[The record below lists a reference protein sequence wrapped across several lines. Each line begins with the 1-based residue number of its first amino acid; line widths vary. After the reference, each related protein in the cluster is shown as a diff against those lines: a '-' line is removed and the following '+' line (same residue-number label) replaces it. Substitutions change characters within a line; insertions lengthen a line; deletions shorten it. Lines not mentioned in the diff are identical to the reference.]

1 MTPTGIQRNNPNIVS
16 LYTQTDVDA
25 LLKNKSARKRLQNY
39 ELAVTKDRNLVRVE
53 KKSPGFFGKLFG
65 RKVRYRYHLIAK
77 NGGVERQV
85 KAGDLLSKKKSQ
97 EFLAK
102 SFKNFIVNQLP
113 VKGRPELQKYSDYVQ
128 EVAARY
134 TQKKSSAPYVSAKT
148 YLDLAGQVSEHLDA
162 VNEQE
167 SRRQQRLPSGLRA
180 ELARPLSFD
189 SHQDFPYEKGA
200 FLLMAY
206 EQADYPT
213 QTKTKEQVY
222 SKENLQTIKSLMHRH
237 VDASLDVYKDDP
249 VSDHVRDYYHGRV
262 DALLG
267 QSQKMPMG
275 FAPPKIYIQQLE
287 TSMLQAE
294 SFLGQRWQDS
304 QQGAKKLTSNHSATA
319 QLYSM
324 INSQMGMHIGGGVLH
339 EPDVTASYSSRG
351 DGLRHASSTQSL
363 SEAGMQRQEEA
374 VKAAKQQQEAATTAA
389 AKKKR
394 GEQLQKNIDAY
405 HEEIERY
412 SQAKRQ
418 RLMEEQRQ
426 LQEALEE
433 QERQTAED
441 NRKPEP
447 LFEQKDELAARAVAT
462 EQIEKTMQENKSQVA
477 REQKRINRK
486 SGERMA
492 RDASPELRY
501 GARKINVDLHAPPPN
516 FDDDSDDEFP
526 PETRL

>member
-1 MTPTGIQRNNPNIVS
+1 MRPTAIQRNNPNIVS

-77 NGGVERQV
+77 NGVVEQQV
-85 KAGDLLSKKKSQ
+85 KASDLYSKKESQ
-97 EFLAK
+97 ELLAK

-113 VKGRPELQKYSDYVQ
+113 VKDRPELQKYSDYVQ

-134 TQKKSSAPYVSAKT
+134 TQKESSAPYVSAKT
-148 YLDLAGQVSEHLDA
+148 YLDLASQVSERLDA

-206 EQADYPT
+206 EQADYPAEK
-213 QTKTKEQVY
+213 KTKEQVY
-222 SKENLQTIKSLMHRH
+222 SKENLDTIKSLMHRH

-249 VSDHVRDYYHGRV
+249 VSDHVRSYYHDRV

-267 QSQKMPMG
+267 QSQERIMG
-275 FAPPKIYIQQLE
+275 TAPPKIYIQQLE

-294 SFLGQRWQDS
+294 SLLGQRWQDS
-304 QQGAKKLTSNHSATA
+304 QQGARKLTSNHSATSR
-319 QLYSM
+319 LYSM
-324 INSQMGMHIGGGVLH
+324 INSQMGVHIGGGVLY

-351 DGLRHASSTQSL
+351 DGLRHASSTESL
-363 SEAGMQRQEEA
+363 SESAVQARQEA
-374 VKAAKQQQEAATTAA
+374 LKVAKQQQEVATAAA

-394 GEQLQKNIDAY
+394 GEELQKNIDAY

-412 SQAKRQ
+412 SEAKRQ
-418 RLMEEQRQ
+418 RLMEQQRQ

-433 QERQTAED
+433 QERQRAIA
-441 NRKPEP
+441 NKKPEP

-462 EQIEKTMQENKSQVA
+462 EQIKKTLQENKSQVV
-477 REQKRINRK
+477 REQKRVNRK

-501 GARKINVDLHAPPPN
+501 GARKINVDLNAPPN
-516 FDDDSDDEFP
+516 FDDESDDEMP